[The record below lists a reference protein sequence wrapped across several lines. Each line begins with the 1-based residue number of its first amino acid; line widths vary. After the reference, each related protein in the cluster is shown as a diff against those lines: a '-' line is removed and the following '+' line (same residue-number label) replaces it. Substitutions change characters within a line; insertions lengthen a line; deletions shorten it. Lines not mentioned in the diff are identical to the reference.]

1 MQTAKIE
8 RLFADFIINEL
19 GPSEEKE
26 KIRNTKYDLV
36 KHIIE
41 NALILNYPDYIPHIF
56 VYGSFYLKTYLKD
69 SDIDITIILE
79 KKENHEIIKD
89 ASSFLINNI
98 LQIIKKSFEDYN
110 NKMKLNIF
118 SDINIILSDVNLLKC
133 QIETIPLD
141 ISLNNFYGLLKLF
154 YIDYI
159 FKKVE
164 KYYQKST
171 ILKRSILLIKAWCYY
186 EGNLIGSN
194 IGLMASCALELLTI
208 NIFNTHY
215 KNINNEIDA
224 FFYFFNFINT
234 IDFNNSIM
242 TLFGPITKTNFFN
255 DNENINKND
264 PLWYMDKNGNK
275 EYLFNLEEF
284 IQFMKNL
291 YKSKTI
297 FYPNEQKKN
306 LFQDKFFNIMDPI
319 NENNNLGKSI
329 NYHSFSRM
337 KGVFQY
343 MKKEIN
349 KINTIKQLG
358 DPFLYINYLLK
369 LFNTSLSMN
378 FIELFINYLNMPK
391 IYIFSQNKEHCEY
404 NLLKVDKNEIM
415 KFNKLF
421 NYEQNEKDEEEKKEK
436 NEEEEEE
443 GEEEGEEDDDNEEK
457 IDIEKIKNIKNINI
471 KYQKFDIIINN
482 KIINRLFDINH
493 NYGEQTIFYDKLN
506 KVTDQYF
513 LELNEFMKNYKF
525 I

>member
-224 FFYFFNFINT
+224 FFCFFNFINT

-255 DNENINKND
+255 DNENINKNE
-264 PLWYMDKNGNK
+264 PLWYMDKNGNE

-284 IQFMKNL
+284 I
-291 YKSKTI
+291 
-297 FYPNEQKKN
+297 
-306 LFQDKFFNIMDPI
+306 
-319 NENNNLGKSI
+319 
-329 NYHSFSRM
+329 SR
-337 KGVFQY
+337 
-343 MKKEIN
+343 
-349 KINTIKQLG
+349 
-358 DPFLYINYLLK
+358 
-369 LFNTSLSMN
+369 
-378 FIELFINYLNMPK
+378 
-391 IYIFSQNKEHCEY
+391 
-404 NLLKVDKNEIM
+404 
-415 KFNKLF
+415 
-421 NYEQNEKDEEEKKEK
+421 
-436 NEEEEEE
+436 
-443 GEEEGEEDDDNEEK
+443 
-457 IDIEKIKNIKNINI
+457 
-471 KYQKFDIIINN
+471 
-482 KIINRLFDINH
+482 
-493 NYGEQTIFYDKLN
+493 
-506 KVTDQYF
+506 
-513 LELNEFMKNYKF
+513 
-525 I
+525 